1 MIDRS
6 QSGARVHT
14 LRFVRTVKG
23 DLVRG
28 AQGTIVYETDN
39 LGRHLVFVEWDVGFA
54 VPAFPDEIEM
64 EIVGIEVQDGRP
76 A

>member
-6 QSGARVHT
+6 QSGTRVHT

-23 DLVRG
+23 DLARG
-28 AQGTIVYETDN
+28 TQGTIVYETEN
-39 LGRHLVFVEWDVGFA
+39 LGRRLVLVEWDCGFV
-54 VPAFPDEIEM
+54 VPAFPEEIET
-64 EIVGIEVQDGRP
+64 EDRKDEVQDGRP

>member
-6 QSGARVHT
+6 HSGTRVRT

-23 DLVRG
+23 DLSPG
-28 AQGTIVYETDN
+28 TQGTIVYETEN

-64 EIVGIEVQDGRP
+64 EIVGIEVQDGRS